1 MQGGG
6 LKQEGLQWDGI
17 SRMGSADATQQEEGW
32 DKAGQDTAGQD
43 EAEAGYLRVFPS
55 PALAAAPAAVSKH
68 IYSLMMDLRR
78 ADEQ

>member
-1 MQGGG
+1 
-6 LKQEGLQWDGI
+6 
-17 SRMGSADATQQEEGW
+17 MGSAGWDAADATQQEEGW

-43 EAEAGYLRVFPS
+43 EAEAGYLRVLPS
-55 PALAAAPAAVSKH
+55 PDLAEAPAAVSKH

>member
-1 MQGGG
+1 
-6 LKQEGLQWDGI
+6 
-17 SRMGSADATQQEEGW
+17 MGQ
-32 DKAGQDTAGQD
+32 AGQDTAGQD
-43 EAEAGYLRVFPS
+43 EAEAGYLRVLPS